1 MKNPK
6 NLDKSTRASA
16 IRDIMAPRVQKSN
29 RILESGFRRVPS
41 VVNFTIFPNQVNSLL
56 EGTGLD
62 RNLPIKT
69 MREIHE
75 SNNAQNQYIEKQLA
89 YLKRTLAK
97 GDKRMYWNRAY

>member
-16 IRDIMAPRVQKSN
+16 IRDIMAPRVQRSN
-29 RILESGFRRVPS
+29 RILETGFRRVPS
-41 VVNFTIFPNQVNSLL
+41 VVNFTIYPSLVNTLL

-62 RNLPIKT
+62 RNLPTKT

-75 SNNAQNQYIEKQLA
+75 SNNKHNDYMERQLA
-89 YLKRTLAK
+89 YLKRLLAK
-97 GDKRMYWNRAY
+97 GDTYTY